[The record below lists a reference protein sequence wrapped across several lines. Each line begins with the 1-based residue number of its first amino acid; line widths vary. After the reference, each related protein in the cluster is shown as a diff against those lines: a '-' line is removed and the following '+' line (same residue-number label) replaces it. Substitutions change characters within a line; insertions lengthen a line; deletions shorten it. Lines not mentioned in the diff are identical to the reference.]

1 MGGSLAKA
9 VKRYGIAEKV
19 YGFTNSEKNKKDILE
34 LNLVDEIVDLETLKK
49 VSDVIILSIP
59 VDAIIAMFPS
69 FLDIDEKTTII
80 DMGSTKE
87 YIVKNIPSKIRKNF
101 IAAHPM
107 TGTEKNG
114 PKAAIDNLYE
124 GKTVVLCDLED
135 NANMHVN
142 KAFKIFQE
150 IGMRIVVMNSHE
162 HDVNACYIS
171 HLPHLISFSLANTVM
186 SHQNP
191 KEIIALA
198 AGGFK
203 DMSRIAKSSP
213 RMWGDIFKQNR
224 ENMLESIKS
233 FEDQMNE
240 AKKMIEEE
248 RKEKEKKLMFANI
261 VSLHVKLVLQ
271 CVATLATQILEI
283 LVLGVKKQILW
294 KKSSLFC
301 LQDKTLLFS
310 TFLISLKLSK

>member
-1 MGGSLAKA
+1 MNIGIIGLGLMGGSLAKA
-9 VKRYGIAEKV
+9 VKRYGISKKV
-19 YGFTNSEKNKKDILE
+19 YGFTNSEKNKKEIEE
-34 LNLVDEIVDLETLKK
+34 LGLVDELVDLETLKK

-59 VDAIIAMFPS
+59 VDAIISMFPN
-69 FLDIDEKTTII
+69 FLDINEKTTII

-87 YIVKNIPSKIRKNF
+87 YIVKNIPPKIRKNF

-135 NANMHVN
+135 NKNMHVN

-171 HLPHLISFSLANTVM
+171 HLPHLISFGLANTVM

-248 RKEKEKKLMFANI
+248 RYEDLENWMKKAN
-261 VSLHVKLVLQ
+261 SLH
-271 CVATLATQILEI
+271 EI
-283 LVLGVKKQILW
+283 L
-294 KKSSLFC
+294 
-301 LQDKTLLFS
+301 
-310 TFLISLKLSK
+310 

>member
-1 MGGSLAKA
+1 MNIGIIGLGLMGGSLAKA
-9 VKRYGIAEKV
+9 VKRYGISKKV
-19 YGFTNSEKNKKDILE
+19 YGFTNSEKNKKEIEE
-34 LNLVDEIVDLETLKK
+34 LGLVDELVDLETLKK

-59 VDAIIAMFPS
+59 VDAIISMFPN
-69 FLDIDEKTTII
+69 FLDIGEKTTII

-248 RKEKEKKLMFANI
+248 RYEDLENWMKKAN
-261 VSLHVKLVLQ
+261 SLH
-271 CVATLATQILEI
+271 EI
-283 LVLGVKKQILW
+283 L
-294 KKSSLFC
+294 
-301 LQDKTLLFS
+301 
-310 TFLISLKLSK
+310 

>member
-9 VKRYGIAEKV
+9 VKRYGIAQKV

-34 LNLVDEIVDLETLKK
+34 LNLVDEVVDLETLKK

-59 VDAIIAMFPS
+59 VDAIISMFPN

-87 YIVKNIPSKIRKNF
+87 YIVKNIPAKIRKNF

-107 TGTEKNG
+107 TGTEKSG

-135 NANMHVN
+135 NANIHVN

-150 IGMRIVVMNSHE
+150 IGMRIVVMDSKE
-162 HDVNACYIS
+162 HDINACYIS

-233 FEDQMNE
+233 FEEQMSI
-240 AKKMIEEE
+240 AKKMIED
-248 RKEKEKKLMFANI
+248 EKYEDLENWMKKANT
-261 VSLHVKLVLQ
+261 LH
-271 CVATLATQILEI
+271 EI
-283 LVLGVKKQILW
+283 L
-294 KKSSLFC
+294 
-301 LQDKTLLFS
+301 
-310 TFLISLKLSK
+310 

>member
-1 MGGSLAKA
+1 MNIGIIGLGLMGGSLAKA
-9 VKRYGIAEKV
+9 VKRYGISKKV
-19 YGFTNSEKNKKDILE
+19 YGFTNSEKNKKEIEE
-34 LNLVDEIVDLETLKK
+34 LGLVDELVDLETLKK

-59 VDAIIAMFPS
+59 VDAIISMFPN
-69 FLDIDEKTTII
+69 FLDINEKTTII

-87 YIVKNIPSKIRKNF
+87 YIVKNIPTKIRKNF
-101 IAAHPM
+101 VAAHPM

-233 FEDQMNE
+233 FEEQMNE

-248 RKEKEKKLMFANI
+248 RYEDLENWMKKAN
-261 VSLHVKLVLQ
+261 SLH
-271 CVATLATQILEI
+271 EI
-283 LVLGVKKQILW
+283 L
-294 KKSSLFC
+294 
-301 LQDKTLLFS
+301 
-310 TFLISLKLSK
+310 

>member
-1 MGGSLAKA
+1 MNIGIIGLGLMGGSLAKA
-9 VKRYGIAEKV
+9 VKRYGISKKV
-19 YGFTNSEKNKKDILE
+19 YGFTNSEKNAKEIEE
-34 LNLVDEIVDLETLKK
+34 LGLVDELVDLETLKK

-59 VDAIIAMFPS
+59 VDAIISMFPN
-69 FLDIDEKTTII
+69 FLDINEKTTII

-87 YIVKNIPSKIRKNF
+87 YIVKNIPTKIRKNF
-101 IAAHPM
+101 VAAHPM

-248 RKEKEKKLMFANI
+248 RYEDLENWMKKAN
-261 VSLHVKLVLQ
+261 SLH
-271 CVATLATQILEI
+271 EI
-283 LVLGVKKQILW
+283 L
-294 KKSSLFC
+294 
-301 LQDKTLLFS
+301 
-310 TFLISLKLSK
+310 

>member
-1 MGGSLAKA
+1 MNIGIIGLGLMGGSLAKA

-124 GKTVVLCDLED
+124 GKTVVLCDLEAND
-135 NANMHVN
+135 NIHVN
-142 KAFKIFQE
+142 KAFRIFQE
-150 IGMRIVVMNSHE
+150 IGMRIVVMDSKE

-224 ENMLESIKS
+224 ENMLESIKY
-233 FEDQMNE
+233 FEEQLNL
-240 AKKMIEEE
+240 AKNMIKEEKYE
-248 RKEKEKKLMFANI
+248 ELEEWMKKAN
-261 VSLHVKLVLQ
+261 SLH
-271 CVATLATQILEI
+271 EI
-283 LVLGVKKQILW
+283 L
-294 KKSSLFC
+294 
-301 LQDKTLLFS
+301 
-310 TFLISLKLSK
+310 

>member
-1 MGGSLAKA
+1 MNIGIIGLGLMGGSLAKA
-9 VKRYGIAEKV
+9 VKRYGISKKV
-19 YGFTNSEKNKKDILE
+19 YGFTNSEKNKKEIEE
-34 LNLVDEIVDLETLKK
+34 LGLVDELVDLETLKK

-59 VDAIIAMFPS
+59 VDAIISMFPN
-69 FLDIDEKTTII
+69 FLDINEKTTII

-87 YIVKNIPSKIRKNF
+87 YIVKNIPPKIRKNF

-171 HLPHLISFSLANTVM
+171 HLPHLISFGLVNTVM

-224 ENMLESIKS
+224 QNMLESIKS

-240 AKKMIEEE
+240 AKKMIEDE
-248 RKEKEKKLMFANI
+248 RYEDLENWMKKAN
-261 VSLHVKLVLQ
+261 SLH
-271 CVATLATQILEI
+271 EI
-283 LVLGVKKQILW
+283 L
-294 KKSSLFC
+294 
-301 LQDKTLLFS
+301 
-310 TFLISLKLSK
+310 

>member
-1 MGGSLAKA
+1 MNIGIIGLGLMGGSLAKA
-9 VKRYGIAEKV
+9 VKRYGISKKV
-19 YGFTNSEKNKKDILE
+19 YGFTNSEKNAKEIEE
-34 LNLVDEIVDLETLKK
+34 LGLVDELVDLETLKK

-59 VDAIIAMFPS
+59 VDAIISMFPN
-69 FLDIDEKTTII
+69 FLDINEKTTII

-87 YIVKNIPSKIRKNF
+87 YIVKNIPPKIRKNF

-171 HLPHLISFSLANTVM
+171 HLPHLISFGLANTVM

-248 RKEKEKKLMFANI
+248 RYEDLENWMKKAN
-261 VSLHVKLVLQ
+261 SLH
-271 CVATLATQILEI
+271 EI
-283 LVLGVKKQILW
+283 L
-294 KKSSLFC
+294 
-301 LQDKTLLFS
+301 
-310 TFLISLKLSK
+310 

>member
-1 MGGSLAKA
+1 MNIGIIGLGLMGGSLAKA
-9 VKRYGIAEKV
+9 VKRYGISKKV
-19 YGFTNSEKNKKDILE
+19 YGFTNSEKNKKEIEE
-34 LNLVDEIVDLETLKK
+34 LGLVDELVDLETLKK

-59 VDAIIAMFPS
+59 VDAIISMFPN
-69 FLDIDEKTTII
+69 FLDINEKTTII

-87 YIVKNIPSKIRKNF
+87 YIVKNIPTKIRKNF
-101 IAAHPM
+101 VAAHPM

-135 NANMHVN
+135 NANIHVN

-171 HLPHLISFSLANTVM
+171 HLPHLISFGLANTVM

-224 ENMLESIKS
+224 QNMLESIKS

-248 RKEKEKKLMFANI
+248 RYEDLENWMKKAN
-261 VSLHVKLVLQ
+261 SLH
-271 CVATLATQILEI
+271 EI
-283 LVLGVKKQILW
+283 L
-294 KKSSLFC
+294 
-301 LQDKTLLFS
+301 
-310 TFLISLKLSK
+310 

>member
-1 MGGSLAKA
+1 MNIGIIGLGLMGGSLAKA
-9 VKRYGIAEKV
+9 VKRYGISKKV
-19 YGFTNSEKNKKDILE
+19 YGFTNSEKNKKEIEE
-34 LNLVDEIVDLETLKK
+34 LGLVDELVDLETLKK

-59 VDAIIAMFPS
+59 VDAIISMFPN
-69 FLDIDEKTTII
+69 FLDIGEKTTII

-135 NANMHVN
+135 NENMHVN

-248 RKEKEKKLMFANI
+248 RYEDLENWMKKAN
-261 VSLHVKLVLQ
+261 SLH
-271 CVATLATQILEI
+271 EI
-283 LVLGVKKQILW
+283 L
-294 KKSSLFC
+294 
-301 LQDKTLLFS
+301 
-310 TFLISLKLSK
+310 

>member
-1 MGGSLAKA
+1 MNIGIIGLGLMGGSLAKA
-9 VKRYGIAEKV
+9 VKRYGISKKV
-19 YGFTNSEKNKKDILE
+19 YGFTNSEKNKKEIEE
-34 LNLVDEIVDLETLKK
+34 LGLVDELVDLETLKK

-59 VDAIIAMFPS
+59 VDAIISMFPN
-69 FLDIDEKTTII
+69 FLDINEKTTII

-87 YIVKNIPSKIRKNF
+87 YIVKNIPPKIRKNF

-150 IGMRIVVMNSHE
+150 IGMGIVVMNSHE

-248 RKEKEKKLMFANI
+248 RYEDLENWMKKAN
-261 VSLHVKLVLQ
+261 SLH
-271 CVATLATQILEI
+271 EI
-283 LVLGVKKQILW
+283 L
-294 KKSSLFC
+294 
-301 LQDKTLLFS
+301 
-310 TFLISLKLSK
+310 

>member
-1 MGGSLAKA
+1 MNIGIIGLGLMGGSLAKA
-9 VKRYGIAEKV
+9 VKRYGISKKV
-19 YGFTNSEKNKKDILE
+19 YGFTNSEKNKKEIEE
-34 LNLVDEIVDLETLKK
+34 LGLVDELVDLETLKK

-59 VDAIIAMFPS
+59 VDAIISMFPN
-69 FLDIDEKTTII
+69 FLDINEKTTII

-87 YIVKNIPSKIRKNF
+87 YIVKNIPTKIRKNF

-233 FEDQMNE
+233 FEEQMNE

-248 RKEKEKKLMFANI
+248 RYEDLENWMKKAN
-261 VSLHVKLVLQ
+261 SLH
-271 CVATLATQILEI
+271 EI
-283 LVLGVKKQILW
+283 L
-294 KKSSLFC
+294 
-301 LQDKTLLFS
+301 
-310 TFLISLKLSK
+310 

>member
-1 MGGSLAKA
+1 MNIGIIGLGLMGGSLAKA
-9 VKRYGIAEKV
+9 VKRYGISKKV
-19 YGFTNSEKNKKDILE
+19 YGFTNSEKNKKEIEE
-34 LNLVDEIVDLETLKK
+34 LGLVDELVDLETLKK

-59 VDAIIAMFPS
+59 VDAIISMFPN

-87 YIVKNIPSKIRKNF
+87 YIVKNIPTKIRKNF
-101 IAAHPM
+101 VAAHPM
-107 TGTEKNG
+107 TGTERNG
-114 PKAAIDNLYE
+114 PKAAMDNLYE

-135 NANMHVN
+135 NANFHVN

-150 IGMRIVVMNSHE
+150 MGMRIVVMNSHE

-224 ENMLESIKS
+224 ENMLLSIKY

-240 AKKMIEEE
+240 AKKMIEDERYEE
-248 RKEKEKKLMFANI
+248 LEDWMKRAN
-261 VSLHVKLVLQ
+261 SLH
-271 CVATLATQILEI
+271 EI
-283 LVLGVKKQILW
+283 L
-294 KKSSLFC
+294 
-301 LQDKTLLFS
+301 
-310 TFLISLKLSK
+310 

>member
-9 VKRYGIAEKV
+9 VKRYGIAQKV
-19 YGFTNSEKNKKDILE
+19 YGYTNSEKSKKEIEE
-34 LNLVDEIVDLETLKK
+34 LNLVDELVDFDTLKK

-59 VDAIIAMFPS
+59 VDAIIKMLPD
-69 FLDIDEKTTII
+69 FLDINENTTII

-87 YIVKNIPSKIRKNF
+87 FIIKNIPEKIRKNF

-135 NANMHVN
+135 NSNKHVN
-142 KAFKIFQE
+142 KAFRIFQD
-150 IGMRIVVMNSHE
+150 IGMRIVVMDSHE
-162 HDVNACYIS
+162 HDINACFIS

-186 SHQNP
+186 SNQNP
-191 KEIIALA
+191 KEIISLA

-224 ENMLESIKS
+224 ENMLNSIKS
-233 FEDQMNE
+233 FEEQMNI

-248 RKEKEKKLMFANI
+248 RYEELENWMIKANT
-261 VSLHVKLVLQ
+261 LH
-271 CVATLATQILEI
+271 EI
-283 LVLGVKKQILW
+283 L
-294 KKSSLFC
+294 
-301 LQDKTLLFS
+301 
-310 TFLISLKLSK
+310 

>member
-1 MGGSLAKA
+1 MNIGIIGLGLMGGSLAKA
-9 VKRYGIAEKV
+9 VKRYGISKKV
-19 YGFTNSEKNKKDILE
+19 YGFTNSEKNKKEIEE
-34 LNLVDEIVDLETLKK
+34 LGLVDELVDLETLKK

-59 VDAIIAMFPS
+59 VDAIISMFPN
-69 FLDIDEKTTII
+69 FLDINEKTTII

-87 YIVKNIPSKIRKNF
+87 YIVKNIPPKIRKNF

-135 NANMHVN
+135 NENMHVN

-171 HLPHLISFSLANTVM
+171 HLPHLISFGLANTVM

-224 ENMLESIKS
+224 QNMLESIKS

-248 RKEKEKKLMFANI
+248 RYEDLENWMKKAN
-261 VSLHVKLVLQ
+261 SLH
-271 CVATLATQILEI
+271 EI
-283 LVLGVKKQILW
+283 L
-294 KKSSLFC
+294 
-301 LQDKTLLFS
+301 
-310 TFLISLKLSK
+310 

>member
-1 MGGSLAKA
+1 MNIGIIGLGLMGGSLAKA
-9 VKRYGIAEKV
+9 VKRYGISKKV
-19 YGFTNSEKNKKDILE
+19 YGFTNSEKNKKEIEE
-34 LNLVDEIVDLETLKK
+34 LGLVDELVDLKTLKK

-59 VDAIIAMFPS
+59 VDAIISMFPN
-69 FLDIDEKTTII
+69 FLDINEKTTII

-87 YIVKNIPSKIRKNF
+87 YIVKNIPPKIRKNF

-248 RKEKEKKLMFANI
+248 RYEDLENWMKKAN
-261 VSLHVKLVLQ
+261 SLH
-271 CVATLATQILEI
+271 EI
-283 LVLGVKKQILW
+283 L
-294 KKSSLFC
+294 
-301 LQDKTLLFS
+301 
-310 TFLISLKLSK
+310 